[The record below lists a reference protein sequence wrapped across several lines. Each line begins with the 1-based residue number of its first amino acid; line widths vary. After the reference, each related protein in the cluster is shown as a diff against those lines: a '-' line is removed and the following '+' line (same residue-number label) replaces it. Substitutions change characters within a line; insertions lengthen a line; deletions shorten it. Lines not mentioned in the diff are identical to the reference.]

1 MTRPPAT
8 ADLAARVRDLPRGF
22 GFGPALAV
30 VVSSMVGGGILTTS
44 GLAAVHAG
52 SHGAMLALWVVGG
65 LVALC
70 GALTLAEMATAL
82 PRSGGEYVIL
92 SESMGPL
99 AAFLG
104 GWVSLLLGFAAPI
117 AASSAAAARYLASG
131 FFAVSSVTGERVLGS
146 VAIVAFAVS
155 QMRGQGVAARM
166 QSIVTG
172 AIVLSLTVF
181 VVAGLVVAQAPLA
194 SLARGAAP
202 RPIAWL
208 FSLVYISY
216 AYTGWNGAAYIAGEF
231 REPRKLPMTI
241 VLGTCLVIA
250 LYLGANLVYAL
261 AVPIEELM
269 ALSQGNKGSEA
280 VEPIAELAAVR
291 LFGLEWARRLSAIFA
306 LLLLGSASALLLT
319 GSRVA
324 FAMARAGQ
332 FPRIAGRLSARSQ
345 TPVLATTLVAGAS
358 IVLLWSGRFEQLVVY
373 TGVGL
378 ALFSLLT
385 IGSVFILRVRRP
397 DLHRPFR
404 VPFYPVIPAIYL
416 VATAILSTAAFV
428 ERPVESCLSLASI
441 LLGIPVYL
449 VLRTSRNQAAGG
461 LDSGAGAGNSDVH

>member
-1 MTRPPAT
+1 
-8 ADLAARVRDLPRGF
+8 
-22 GFGPALAV
+22 
-30 VVSSMVGGGILTTS
+30 MVGGGILTTS
-44 GLAAVHAG
+44 GIAAAQVG
-52 SHGAMLALWVVGG
+52 SHRAMLALWVVGG

-70 GALTLAEMATAL
+70 GALTLAELAAAL

-92 SESMGPL
+92 SESLGPL

-117 AASSAAAARYLASG
+117 AASAAAASRYLASG
-131 FFAVSSVTGERVLGS
+131 FFPGSSTGERVVGS
-146 VAIVAFAVS
+146 LAIVAFAGA
-155 QMRGQGVAARM
+155 QMRGHRLTARL
-166 QSIVTG
+166 QSAVTG
-172 AIVLSLTVF
+172 GIVLALIAF
-181 VVAGLVVAQAPLA
+181 VIAGLAVVKAPLS

-202 RPIAWL
+202 RPVAWL

-216 AYTGWNGAAYIAGEF
+216 AYTGWNGAAYIAGEV
-231 REPRKLPMTI
+231 RDPRKLLLTI

-261 AVPIEELM
+261 AAPIEELM
-269 ALSQGNKGSEA
+269 ALSRGNKGSEA
-280 VEPIAELAAVR
+280 VEPIAELAAAS
-291 LFGLEWARRLSAIFA
+291 LFGSEWARRCSAVFA

-332 FPRIAGRLSARSQ
+332 FPCVAGRLSAKSQ
-345 TPVLATTLVAGAS
+345 APVFATTLIAVAS

-385 IGSVFILRVRRP
+385 ISSVFVLRVRRP
-397 DLHRPFR
+397 ELPRPFR
-404 VPFYPVIPAIYL
+404 VPCYPFIPAVYL
-416 VATAILSTAAFV
+416 IATAVLSAAAFV

-441 LLGIPVYL
+441 LLGVPVYF
-449 VLRTSRNQAAGG
+449 VLRRTRDQVAGG
-461 LDSGAGAGNSDVH
+461 GPSGPGNSDVH